1 MEENVISVKVNGGT
15 IIARRNSNPDYDG
28 IYIAFETDSGE
39 TVDIVMT
46 EYKAESN
53 AIDVYA
59 YEDVNTEAW
68 TRKFSLKI
76 EKILEAVKED

>member
-1 MEENVISVKVNGGT
+1 
-15 IIARRNSNPDYDG
+15 
-28 IYIAFETDSGE
+28 
-39 TVDIVMT
+39 MT

-68 TRKFSLKI
+68 TSKFSLKI
-76 EKILEAVKED
+76 DEILEAVKED